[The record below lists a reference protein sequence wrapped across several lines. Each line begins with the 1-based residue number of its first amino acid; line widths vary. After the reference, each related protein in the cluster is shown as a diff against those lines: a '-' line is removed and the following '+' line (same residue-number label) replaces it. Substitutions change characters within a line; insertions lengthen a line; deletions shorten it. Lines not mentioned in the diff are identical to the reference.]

1 MTSSE
6 GAGLLRVP
14 ESGKACTSSGC
25 VPPGGPSSVSLTVRT
40 LDKNEHRM
48 NVAHDIPVPQLKHQV
63 AELTSI
69 EVASQV
75 SPTPSSLCL
84 GVCVCVCACARSRS
98 IRPALVGVCLFGRL
112 PSVMTL
118 LLRQRLVSGGQ
129 EMSLDLRLSDYCKS
143 STHVIYL
150 VVRFPGASRPSTP
163 HGNAATDDS
172 SGELAR
178 RSSGASDHGSPRIV
192 LHGTVTIPVP
202 ERDMHRV
209 VHSLLGSQANLSEIV
224 NSVAGGSPG
233 PPWRR
238 ARRGN
243 ADAARPWVHRG
254 RLAQVRRGQGMRAE
268 GQRNGWHRN
277 SVDVSFRGP
286 EWESMRLWPQSMDFH
301 AGFEPE
307 FPTAFGDDFLY
318 DAEDGIVAEG
328 LGSEYSPP
336 WRRGAL
342 GDQNSM
348 LSSAVRMHNG
358 AGRDDSLAA
367 LFRCDE
373 SGHHDYDDSYISA
386 NQTMLASAEDPGDA
400 YYDSAF
406 DGLRYGTVSSGD
418 IPDCDGND
426 LDAYDASGPGNDDEL
441 PMGRLTGKRKH
452 EQMCNSPAG
461 IPLRGAPRRNNM
473 VTVRGADTAREH
485 LHAPMQPGSTYA
497 HECGLD
503 NVMTAAAT
511 GDNHPSEP
519 DSMSPSTDLIQLEAT
534 PVTAQPL
541 GASTSLPL
549 PVCHVEMPAA
559 RCQDL
564 AAGAVAAD
572 PLAAADTTA
581 DVDHV
586 DSQLASLEL
595 HAPATMTQVV
605 CLYFTLPH
613 ASMSIRK
620 AALQLR
626 PIMTSDRRDP
636 NDTQRTDR
644 VSGTHTDAAQNL
656 RSWRS
661 RTAARS
667 TKRIHNRW
675 SRRPHQLRRTLPHRS
690 REAG

>member
-1 MTSSE
+1 MISAE

-14 ESGKACTSSGC
+14 EVGKACTSSGC

-40 LDKNEHRM
+40 LDKKEHRM

-84 GVCVCVCACARSRS
+84 CVRVCVCAR
-98 IRPALVGVCLFGRL
+98 CLIGRL

-172 SGELAR
+172 SRELAR

-224 NSVAGGSPG
+224 NSVAGGSSG

-301 AGFEPE
+301 AGFAPE
-307 FPTAFGDDFLY
+307 FPTSFGDDFLY

-328 LGSEYSPP
+328 
-336 WRRGAL
+336 
-342 GDQNSM
+342 DQNSM
-348 LSSAVRMHNG
+348 LSSSVRMHNG

-373 SGHHDYDDSYISA
+373 SGHHDFDDSYISA
-386 NQTMLASAEDPGDA
+386 NQTMLASAEDPGDS
-400 YYDSAF
+400 YYHSAF
-406 DGLRYGTVSSGD
+406 DGLRYGTVSSAD

-426 LDAYDASGPGNDDEL
+426 LDAYDASGPGDDDEL

-461 IPLRGAPRRNNM
+461 IPLRCAPRRSNM
-473 VTVRGADTAREH
+473 VTVRGADTARAH

-497 HECGLD
+497 HEFGLD
-503 NVMTAAAT
+503 NAMAAAGT
-511 GDNHPSEP
+511 EDNHPSEP
-519 DSMSPSTDLIQLEAT
+519 DSMSRSTDLIQLEAT

-541 GASTSLPL
+541 GASSPLPL
-549 PVCHVEMPAA
+549 PVCHVEMPAGG
-559 RCQDL
+559 CQDF

-572 PLAAADTTA
+572 PLAAAETTA

-595 HAPATMTQVV
+595 YAPATTTQVF
-605 CLYFTLPH
+605 CL
-613 ASMSIRK
+613 
-620 AALQLR
+620 
-626 PIMTSDRRDP
+626 
-636 NDTQRTDR
+636 
-644 VSGTHTDAAQNL
+644 
-656 RSWRS
+656 
-661 RTAARS
+661 
-667 TKRIHNRW
+667 
-675 SRRPHQLRRTLPHRS
+675 
-690 REAG
+690 

>member
-1 MTSSE
+1 MISAE

-14 ESGKACTSSGC
+14 EVGKACTSSGC

-40 LDKNEHRM
+40 LDKKEHRM

-84 GVCVCVCACARSRS
+84 CVRVCVCAR
-98 IRPALVGVCLFGRL
+98 CLIGRL

-172 SGELAR
+172 SRELAR

-224 NSVAGGSPG
+224 NSVAGGSSG

-301 AGFEPE
+301 AGFAPE

-358 AGRDDSLAA
+358 AGRADSLAA

-373 SGHHDYDDSYISA
+373 SGHHDFDDSYISA
-386 NQTMLASAEDPGDA
+386 NQTMLASAEDPGDS
-400 YYDSAF
+400 YYHSAF
-406 DGLRYGTVSSGD
+406 DGLRYGTVSSAD

-426 LDAYDASGPGNDDEL
+426 LDAYDASGPGDDDEL

-461 IPLRGAPRRNNM
+461 IPLRCAPRRSNM
-473 VTVRGADTAREH
+473 VTVRGADTARAH

-497 HECGLD
+497 HEFGLD
-503 NVMTAAAT
+503 NAMAAVGT
-511 GDNHPSEP
+511 EDNHPSEP
-519 DSMSPSTDLIQLEAT
+519 DSMSRSTDLIQLEAT

-541 GASTSLPL
+541 GASSPLPL
-549 PVCHVEMPAA
+549 PVCHVEMPAGG
-559 RCQDL
+559 CQDF

-572 PLAAADTTA
+572 PLAAAETTA

-586 DSQLASLEL
+586 DSQLASLDL
-595 HAPATMTQVV
+595 YAPATTTQVF
-605 CLYFTLPH
+605 CL
-613 ASMSIRK
+613 
-620 AALQLR
+620 
-626 PIMTSDRRDP
+626 
-636 NDTQRTDR
+636 
-644 VSGTHTDAAQNL
+644 
-656 RSWRS
+656 
-661 RTAARS
+661 
-667 TKRIHNRW
+667 
-675 SRRPHQLRRTLPHRS
+675 
-690 REAG
+690 